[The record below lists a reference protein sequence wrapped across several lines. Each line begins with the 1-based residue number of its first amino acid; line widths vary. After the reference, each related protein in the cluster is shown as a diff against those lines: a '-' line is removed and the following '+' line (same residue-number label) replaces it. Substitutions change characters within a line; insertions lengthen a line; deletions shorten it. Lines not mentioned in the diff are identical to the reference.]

1 MANPLPGCIGGRSI
15 ACFLCSIRCI
25 ASGARTIRA
34 AGPVIS
40 GKSRGRPRGHLDRIA
55 AMFHIATGSQRRTI
69 VLGPLAIKV
78 PRLRRLRAGLRAN
91 REEGRIWR
99 EGWQRFFPELCPVIA
114 SLPFGVAVIM
124 PAVEIMSAHPV
135 SVTEDQT
142 LVQVADLF
150 EDRYITRVPV
160 VRNKK
165 LVGILARRDL
175 LFGYMKASKY
185 WS

>member
-1 MANPLPGCIGGRSI
+1 MRQTDFSFTACDPKTLTVGQLMQDAVTTCTPRTDGSTLASLMTRRNFGSLPIVESDGTLVGIVTEYD
-15 ACFLCSIRCI
+15 L
-25 ASGARTIRA
+25 
-34 AGPVIS
+34 
-40 GKSRGRPRGHLDRIA
+40 LQ
-55 AMFHIATGSQRRTI
+55 AMI
-69 VLGPLAIKV
+69 
-78 PRLRRLRAGLRAN
+78 
-91 REEGRIWR
+91 EGRDLRKI
-99 EGWQRFFPELCPVIA
+99 LA
-114 SLPFGVAVIM
+114 T
-124 PAVEIMSAHPV
+124 EIMSAHPV

-150 EDRYITRVPV
+150 QDRYITRVPV